1 MKDTGVI
8 TGVRVTHSTGSVDDV
23 AAASPRDPAAA
34 LGTLAA
40 CDGVQEAFV
49 LQTCNRAEAYVVASD
64 AGTGSAALAE
74 YGADASDDARVEM
87 GHEESLEHLLR
98 VAAGLDSLV
107 LGEDQILGQVRDA
120 LETAQDVGTVSDI
133 LEDAVLK
140 AVHVGERARTETDV
154 NEGVVSLGS
163 AAAKRVGEAVELDG
177 ATAVVVGAGEMGML
191 AARALASRGV
201 DRVVVA
207 NRTLS
212 HARLVADELSVATE
226 AVPLS
231 ALGTVLARADVVLSA
246 TSSDDLVI
254 DADDLAEGG
263 EHTVVDLAQP
273 RDVDPAAGALEDVTV
288 HDLDTLEDLTEETR
302 ESREAAAAAVEE
314 IVRTEFDNLL
324 EQFKRQRADEV
335 IAAMYESAEE
345 VKARELETALS
356 KLDLDE
362 DGEAVVESMADALV
376 SQLLSAPTKSL
387 RDAAAEDDWATINT
401 ALQLFDPEFDADGMP
416 PAVAA
421 MLASDDSVDVPG
433 EAAIAAL
440 VDDD

>member
-1 MKDTGVI
+1 
-8 TGVRVTHSTGSVDDV
+8 
-23 AAASPRDPAAA
+23 
-34 LGTLAA
+34 
-40 CDGVQEAFV
+40 
-49 LQTCNRAEAYVVASD
+49 
-64 AGTGSAALAE
+64 
-74 YGADASDDARVEM
+74 
-87 GHEESLEHLLR
+87 
-98 VAAGLDSLV
+98 
-107 LGEDQILGQVRDA
+107 
-120 LETAQDVGTVSDI
+120 
-133 LEDAVLK
+133 VLK

-163 AAAKRVGEAVELDG
+163 AAAERVGDEVDLDG

-191 AARALASRGV
+191 AARALADRGV
-201 DRVVVA
+201 ARVVVA
-207 NRTLS
+207 NRTLA
-212 HARLVADELSVATE
+212 HAELVADELDVATE

-231 ALGTVLARADVVLSA
+231 ALETVLARADVVLSA

-254 DADDLAEGG
+254 DADDLAGGG
-263 EHTVVDLAQP
+263 EHAVVDLAQP
-273 RDVDPAAGALEDVTV
+273 RDVDPAAGALADVTV

-314 IVRTEFDNLL
+314 LVDAELENLL

-356 KLDLDE
+356 KLDLDAE
-362 DGEAVVESMADALV
+362 EEAVVESMADALV

-421 MLASDDSVDVPG
+421 MLSGEDSLEMPG
-433 EAAIAAL
+433 EATVAAF

>member
-23 AAASPRDPAAA
+23 AAASPRDTAAE

-40 CDGVQEAFV
+40 RDAVEEAFV
-49 LQTCNRAEAYVVASD
+49 LQTCNRAEAYVRTPDV
-64 AGTGSAALAE
+64 GTGSAALAE

-87 GHEESLEHLLR
+87 GHEESLEHLMR

-107 LGEDQILGQVRDA
+107 LGEDQVLGQVRGA
-120 LETAQDVGTVSDI
+120 LQTQDVGTVTDT

-163 AAAKRVGEAVELDG
+163 AAAERVAGEVDLDG

-191 AARALASRGV
+191 AARALADRGV
-201 DRVVVA
+201 ERVVVA
-207 NRTLS
+207 NRTVK
-212 HARLVADELSVATE
+212 HAEHVASELDVATE

-231 ALGTVLARADVVLSA
+231 ALETVLSRSDVVLSA
-246 TSSDDLVI
+246 TASDELVI
-254 DADDLAEGG
+254 DASDLAESGT
-263 EHTVVDLAQP
+263 HTVIDLAQP
-273 RDVDPAAGALEDVTV
+273 RDVDPAADALESVTV
-288 HDLDTLEDLTEETR
+288 HDLDALEDLTEETR
-302 ESREAAAAAVEE
+302 ESRQAAADAVED
-314 IVRTEFDNLL
+314 IVELELANLL

-345 VKARELETALS
+345 VKASELEMALG
-356 KLDLDE
+356 KLDLDAE
-362 DGEAVVESMADALV
+362 EEAVVESMADALV

-387 RDAAAEDDWATINT
+387 RDAAAEDDWSTINT
-401 ALQLFDPEFDADGMP
+401 ALQLFDPEFDAEGMP

-421 MLASDDSVDVPG
+421 MLAADDSMDPANEVSMGAFV
-433 EAAIAAL
+433 E
-440 VDDD
+440 DD

>member
-1 MKDTGVI
+1 MKDTGVV

-23 AAASPRDPAAA
+23 AAASPRDPAAE
-34 LGTLAA
+34 LGALAA
-40 CDGVQEAFV
+40 RDGVREAFV
-49 LQTCNRAEAYVVASD
+49 LQTCNRAEAYVVAPD

-74 YGADASDDARVEM
+74 YGAAASDRARVEM

-107 LGEDQILGQVRDA
+107 LGEDQVLGQVRDA

-163 AAAKRVGEAVELDG
+163 AAAERVGDEVDLDG

-191 AARALASRGV
+191 AARALADRGV
-201 DRVVVA
+201 ARVVVA
-207 NRTLS
+207 NRTLA
-212 HARLVADELSVATE
+212 HAELVADELDVATE

-231 ALGTVLARADVVLSA
+231 ALETVLARADVVLSA

-254 DADDLAEGG
+254 DADDLAGGG
-263 EHTVVDLAQP
+263 EHAVVDLAQP
-273 RDVDPAAGALEDVTV
+273 RDVDPAAGALADVTV

-314 IVRTEFDNLL
+314 LVDAELENLL

-356 KLDLDE
+356 KLDLDAE
-362 DGEAVVESMADALV
+362 EEAVVESMADALV

-421 MLASDDSVDVPG
+421 MLSGEDSLEMPG
-433 EAAIAAL
+433 EATVAAF